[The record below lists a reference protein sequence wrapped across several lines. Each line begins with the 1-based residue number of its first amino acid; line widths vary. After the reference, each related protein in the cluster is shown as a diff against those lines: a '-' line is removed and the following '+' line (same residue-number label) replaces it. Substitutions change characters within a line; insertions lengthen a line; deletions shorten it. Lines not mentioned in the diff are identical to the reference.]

1 MGISMDQSTAR
12 GRAAESLLFADL
24 PSAAVARA
32 LDCLE
37 FREYATGDAIIAEAT
52 TASSPA
58 ESGLYL
64 LVDGELSASR
74 AIPDGRRETL
84 STMYPGEFFGELAAM
99 GESTRSATVIAV
111 HNSAVAR
118 LPDDAT
124 RRLIADAPEVLRTIA
139 TTIATRLRRADE
151 ARINALINEAKLAV
165 LGRTAAMLVHDLR
178 NPIGVV
184 KNAAQLIEEGV
195 GDPATWARRSRG
207 AAEFMLGMVQD
218 LMDFAKGDRVCA
230 QDSFE
235 LHDLLADVEAF
246 GLQPIEEA
254 HTVRVT
260 RELCENTQ
268 MCGDRRALC
277 RALLN
282 IVKNGAEAMPQGG
295 ELQFR
300 TASAGSS
307 VMFQITDTG
316 PGISEAALG
325 KLFEPFSTFGKR
337 GGTGLGMALTK
348 SAVDAHRGSIE
359 VRTSAGHGTT
369 FIVSIP
375 LPVPP
380 PTSPG

>member
-1 MGISMDQSTAR
+1 MGIDLSAAKP
-12 GRAAESLLFADL
+12 RAAESLLFAHL
-24 PSAAVARA
+24 PSGAVAQA
-32 LDCLE
+32 LECLE
-37 FREYATGDAIIAEAT
+37 FREYAAGHAIIVEANAAAAT
-52 TASSPA
+52 A
-58 ESGLYL
+58 ESGMYL

-99 GESTRSATVIAV
+99 GEGTRSATVIAV
-111 HNSAVAR
+111 RDSVVAR

-124 RRLIADAPEVLRTIA
+124 RRLMADAPEVLRTIA
-139 TTIATRLRRADE
+139 TTIAARLRRADE
-151 ARINALINEAKLAV
+151 ARIKALINETELSV
-165 LGRTAAMLVHDLR
+165 IGRTAAMLVHDLR

-184 KNAAQLIEEGV
+184 KHAAQLIEEGV
-195 GDPATWARRSRG
+195 GDPAEMARRSRR

-230 QDSFE
+230 RDPFE

-246 GLQPIEEA
+246 GLQPIDEA
-254 HTVRVT
+254 RTVRVT

-268 MCGDRRALC
+268 MVGDRRALS

-282 IVKNGAEAMPQGG
+282 IIKNAAEAMPTGG
-295 ELQFR
+295 ELHFR
-300 TASAGSS
+300 AWNAGSS

-316 PGISEAALG
+316 PGISEAALAT
-325 KLFEPFSTFGKR
+325 LFDPFSTFGKR

-348 SAVDAHRGSIE
+348 SAVDAHDGSIE
-359 VRTSAGHGTT
+359 VLPSPRGTT

-375 LPVPP
+375 LPAPQA
-380 PTSPG
+380 S